1 MPPSAGD
8 EAGNSAP
15 ARSSGP
21 ALAARLSHTRL
32 GESAV
37 ETRGSG
43 VSVAGIILWDDN
55 PSEMDF
61 LGFDAVVVPVMDAI
75 QAPELDPVTIGIH
88 APWGGGKSTV
98 LGLIAQQINGD
109 RRYLVVRTDPWE
121 YDDQT
126 DVKGTVI
133 AEVLGALAERFGA
146 DAGLKDRTKALL
158 KRISWSRVG
167 IAIANGALTM
177 QWDAEKLIEAFT
189 PRTKETP
196 DSMTGF
202 RSEFASLLEGL
213 EIDRVVVLVD
223 DLDRCLPG
231 AVTAT
236 LEAIKLFLSVKKMV
250 FVIAADQDMVR
261 DAIAVSVDSA
271 SRGDRFAT
279 RYLEK
284 IIQLPVSL
292 PRLAPHEAEGYT
304 ALLLARSESPDGEAF
319 ETLLAHCK
327 RRRIDQRFPLIGD
340 LDALDWKPEPA
351 LLLLAAQLA
360 QGLGSDKVS
369 NPREIKRFLNA
380 FSVRRHIA
388 EARGITIEPAVIGK
402 LLLLEDRYRDDF
414 DMLAATPETERSAL
428 LEAWETWAARAG
440 DDDKQ
445 PEGISKATRAWAVA
459 EPTLSGVE
467 LGPYITLAATLV
479 AASLGGDLSDELAA
493 LVSRLIGESGADRA
507 NAQEALAKRPVA
519 DHRQAVAGLLNRA
532 RRVAE
537 AAEIVEALIGVA
549 KATPELADEIAVG
562 VRQECWRKLEPASV
576 AALASSDLPPLA
588 ALVPLLAA
596 DPDVEA
602 DVRQAATQIL
612 AP

>member
-1 MPPSAGD
+1 M
-8 EAGNSAP
+8 
-15 ARSSGP
+15 
-21 ALAARLSHTRL
+21 AA
-32 GESAV
+32 
-37 ETRGSG
+37 
-43 VSVAGIILWDDN
+43 INLWDDN
-55 PSEMDF
+55 PSELDF
-61 LGFDAVVVPVMDAI
+61 LGFDAVVVPVMQAI
-75 QAPELDPVTIGIH
+75 HTAELDPVTIGIH

-98 LGLIAQQINGD
+98 LGLIAAEMAGEG
-109 RRYLVVRTDPWE
+109 RYLVVRTDPWE
-121 YDDQT
+121 YDDQA

-133 AEVLGALAERFGA
+133 AEVLGALEERFGTQ
-146 DAGLKDRTKALL
+146 AGLKDKTKALL

-202 RSEFASLLEGL
+202 RSEFASLLK
-213 EIDRVVVLVD
+213 EIEIERVVVLVD

-271 SRGDRFAT
+271 NRGDRFAT

-304 ALLLARSESPDGEAF
+304 GLLLARSESPNAEAF
-319 ETLLAHCK
+319 ASLLAHCK
-327 RRRIDQRFPLIGD
+327 QRRIDQHFPLIGD
-340 LDALDWKPEPA
+340 LGSLAWQPEPA

-388 EARGITIEPAVIGK
+388 DARGIAVDPAVIGK

-414 DMLAATPETERSAL
+414 DRLAATPETERGAF
-428 LEAWETWAARAG
+428 LEAWEAWGAAASDG
-440 DDDKQ
+440 DDDTRPK
-445 PEGISKATRAWAVA
+445 GISNATRAWAAA
-459 EPTLSGVE
+459 EPKLSGVAF
-467 LGPYITLAATLV
+467 GPYITLAATLV

-493 LVSRLIGESGADRA
+493 LVTRLIGESDADRA

-519 DHRQAVAGLLNRA
+519 DRRQGVAGLLNRA

-537 AAEIVEALIGVA
+537 APEIVDALIGIAV
-549 KATPELADEIAVG
+549 ATPELADEIAVG
-562 VRQECWRKLEPASV
+562 IRQECWRKLEPASV
-576 AALASSDLPPLA
+576 AALASSNLPPLV
-588 ALVPLLAA
+588 ALVTQLAS
-596 DPDVEA
+596 DLDIEA
-602 DVRQAATQIL
+602 DVRQAAEQVL

>member
-1 MPPSAGD
+1 
-8 EAGNSAP
+8 
-15 ARSSGP
+15 
-21 ALAARLSHTRL
+21 
-32 GESAV
+32 
-37 ETRGSG
+37 
-43 VSVAGIILWDDN
+43 VAGIVLWDDN
-55 PSEMDF
+55 PSSVDL
-61 LGFDAVVVPVMDAI
+61 LGFDAVVVPVMEAI
-75 QAPELDPVTIGIH
+75 NAQELDPVTIGVH

-98 LGLIAQQINGD
+98 LGLIAGALSGND
-109 RRYLVVRTDPWE
+109 RFLVIRTDPWE

-133 AEVLGALAERFGA
+133 AEVLGALDERFK
-146 DAGLKDRTKALL
+146 DEAGLKEKTKGLL
-158 KRISWSRVG
+158 KRISWARVG
-167 IAIANGALTM
+167 IALTNGALTM
-177 QWDAEKLIEAFT
+177 QWDAEKLIDAFT

-202 RSEFASLLEGL
+202 RAEFAEVLGSL

-292 PRLAPHEAEGYT
+292 PRLAPQEAEAYT
-304 ALLLARSESPDGEAF
+304 TLLLARSECPDEAAYA
-319 ETLLAHCK
+319 ELVEHCNQ
-327 RRRIDQRFPLIGD
+327 RRKGHRFPLVSD
-340 LDALDWKPEPA
+340 LGGLPWIPDGS

-380 FSVRRHIA
+380 FGVRRHIA
-388 EARGITIEPAVIGK
+388 QARGIDVEPAVIGK

-414 DMLAATPETERSAL
+414 ETLAATSEAERGTL
-428 LEAWETWAARAG
+428 LESWEAWAMG
-440 DDDKQ
+440 DDDDARPK
-445 PEGISKATRAWAVA
+445 GISSATRVWAA
-459 EPTLSGVE
+459 SEPKLAGIA

-479 AASLGGDLSDELAA
+479 AASLGADLSDELAA
-493 LVSRLIGESGADRA
+493 LVSRLVGESVADRA
-507 NAQEALAKRPVA
+507 NAQEALAKRPIADRRQSVA
-519 DHRQAVAGLLNRA
+519 ALVNRS
-532 RRVAE
+532 RHIPE
-537 AAEIVEALIGVA
+537 AHDIVEAMIGIA
-549 KATPELADEIAVG
+549 IATPELAGEIAISIHE
-562 VRQECWRKLEPASV
+562 ECWRKLEPATV
-576 AALASSDLPPLA
+576 ASLSSSNLPPLVD
-588 ALVPLLAA
+588 LVAQMASDQNLE
-596 DPDVEA
+596 PDV
-602 DVRQAATQIL
+602 RKAANQML
-612 AP
+612 ER

>member
-1 MPPSAGD
+1 M
-8 EAGNSAP
+8 
-15 ARSSGP
+15 
-21 ALAARLSHTRL
+21 
-32 GESAV
+32 
-37 ETRGSG
+37 
-43 VSVAGIILWDDN
+43 SVAGIILWDDN

-61 LGFDAVVVPVMDAI
+61 LGFDAVVVPVMQAI

-98 LGLIAQQINGD
+98 LGLIAQQIDGD
-109 RRYLVVRTDPWE
+109 KRYLVVRTDPWE

-133 AEVLGALAERFGA
+133 AEVLGALEERFGA

-213 EIDRVVVLVD
+213 EIERVVVLVD
-223 DLDRCLPG
+223 DLDRCLPS

-327 RRRIDQRFPLIGD
+327 RRRIDQHFPLVGD

-388 EARGITIEPAVIGK
+388 EARGIAIEPAVIGK

-414 DMLAATPETERSAL
+414 DTLAATPETERGAL
-428 LEAWETWAARAG
+428 LEAWETWAAGAAG
-440 DDDKQ
+440 AADDDDKR
-445 PEGISKATRAWAVA
+445 PKGISKATRAWAAA

-519 DHRQAVAGLLNRA
+519 DRRQAVAGLLNRA

-537 AAEIVEALIGVA
+537 APEIVEALIGIAVT
-549 KATPELADEIAVG
+549 TPELADDIAAG
-562 VRQECWRKLEPASV
+562 VQQECWRKLEPASV
-576 AALASSDLPPLA
+576 AALASSDVPPLV
-588 ALVPLLAA
+588 ALVTQLAA